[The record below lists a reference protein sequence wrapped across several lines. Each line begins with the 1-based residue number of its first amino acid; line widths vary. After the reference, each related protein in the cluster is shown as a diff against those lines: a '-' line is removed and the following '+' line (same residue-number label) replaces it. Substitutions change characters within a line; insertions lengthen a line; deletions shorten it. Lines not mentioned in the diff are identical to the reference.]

1 MSEKPMYIKCERS
14 FQASLDDGLTVET
27 FLAGENEVP
36 EWVGKMAIEHYGAEK
51 ISKLS
56 KKEAE

>member
-36 EWVGKMAIEHYGAEK
+36 EWVGKMAI
-51 ISKLS
+51 
-56 KKEAE
+56 